1 MGVSLMSAKRVC
13 RSLLLG
19 CVVAVSVA
27 GLALAS
33 NPTKGATYKGSWGP
47 KSFNATVQFKVS
59 GNGKRVSGF
68 NVPIGPLG
76 CQGSGPKIKSGGSA
90 GVKKGRFRLSL
101 FMYFPPTQPSRH
113 VGSLVVTGTFARHG
127 KESGKLSAKF
137 SGQNGYRPSC
147 DKSVSYSTKG

>member
-1 MGVSLMSAKRVC
+1 MSAKRVF
-13 RSLLLG
+13 RSLLLA
-19 CVVAVSVA
+19 CVVGLSVA

-47 KSFNATVQFKVS
+47 KSDNATVQFKVS

-68 NVPIGPLG
+68 SIPVGPLG
-76 CQGSGPKIKSGGSA
+76 CQGAGPKIKSGGSA
-90 GVKKGRFRLSL
+90 AVKKGRFKVSL
-101 FMYFPPTQPSRH
+101 AMYFPPTEPGRH
-113 VGSLVVTGTFARHG
+113 VGSLVVTGSFAKHG

-137 SGQNGYRPSC
+137 SGQNGYRTSC